1 MTAQPRSKRIAAIVL
16 GIVVLLVIA
25 GLVALRWAEG
35 EIRQRIVDVLG
46 PNGSAEQIDVGFHTV
61 ELRNV
66 RLGAPAGWPAADS
79 LRAAAI
85 HIVPDWPA
93 WFSHRLHLKS
103 VVVDQYYQSALRT
116 TGGQLKILPGL
127 KDNVI
132 RMTEERDARR
142 ESSVQPVHKTD
153 VQIDRIEFHNGQFD
167 FYDEKIAKPPFPV
180 HMSNFNATIVNLQFP
195 ALTDRSTI
203 QISADMGGGKMA
215 LDGWMEFATRDSQI
229 GLTLSGVEAQTLRPY
244 LLRGQKVDIASGTID
259 LSLNWTVQDNRLN
272 APGKLTLNH
281 LEVANQSGGAL
292 GDLAALP
299 KKAAVEALKDD
310 NDRIDLNFVLSG
322 DLNDPKFSIDEDLSK
337 RVGAGV
343 AKALGVTVEGVG
355 KGAGDAA
362 KGIGNALKSL
372 LGQ

>member
-1 MTAQPRSKRIAAIVL
+1 MRAQPRGKRIAAIVL
-16 GIVVLLVIA
+16 GIIVLLVIA
-25 GLVALRWAEG
+25 GLLALRWAEG

-46 PNGSAEQIDVGFHTV
+46 PNGSAEQIDVGLHAV

-79 LRAAAI
+79 LRATTI

-116 TGGQLKILPGL
+116 ASGQLKILPGL

-132 RMTEERDARR
+132 RMTQARDANH
-142 ESSVQPVHKTD
+142 EPSVQPVHKTD

-167 FYDEKIAKPPFPV
+167 FYDAKIAKPPFPV

-203 QISADMGGGKMA
+203 QIGADMGGGKMA

-229 GLTLSGVEAQTLRPY
+229 GLTLSSVEAQTLRPY

-259 LSLNWTVQDNRLN
+259 LSLNWTVQDNQLN

-281 LEVANQSGGAL
+281 LQVANSSGGAL

-310 NDRIDLNFVLSG
+310 NGRIDLNFVLSG
-322 DLNDPKFSIDEDLSK
+322 DLNDPQFSIDEDLSK

>member
-1 MTAQPRSKRIAAIVL
+1 MRAQSRGKRIAAIVL
-16 GIVVLLVIA
+16 GIVVVLVLAALI
-25 GLVALRWAEG
+25 ALRWAAG
-35 EIRQRIVDVLG
+35 EIKSRIVDVLG
-46 PNGSAEQIDVGFHTV
+46 PNGSAEQIEVGLYTV
-61 ELRNV
+61 HLRNV
-66 RLGAPAGWPAADS
+66 RLGGPAGWPAADS
-79 LRAAAI
+79 LRAATI
-85 HIVPDWPA
+85 DIVPDWAA

-116 TGGQLKILPGL
+116 SDGQLKILPGL
-127 KDNVI
+127 KDNVT
-132 RMTEERDARR
+132 RMTQQRDADH
-142 ESSVQPVHKTD
+142 EPSVEPLHKTD

-167 FYDEKIAKPPFPV
+167 FFDAKVAKPPYPV
-180 HMSNFNATIVNLQFP
+180 HMSNFTATIVNLRFP
-195 ALTDRSTI
+195 ALTDHSTI
-203 QISADMGGGKMA
+203 QIGADMGGGKMA

-229 GLTLSGVEAQTLRPY
+229 ALSLNGVDAKTLQPY
-244 LLRGQKVDIASGTID
+244 LLKGQKVAIASGTID
-259 LSLNWTVQDNRLN
+259 LSLNWTVQDGRLN
-272 APGKLTLNH
+272 APGKVTLNH
-281 LEVANQSGGAL
+281 LQVANQTGGPL
-292 GDLAALP
+292 GDLATLP

-337 RVGAGV
+337 RIGAGV